1 MQVSFHGIKSQVSK
15 TRKEKPRRIKTLILG
30 AAGCLVLA
38 VSPAS
43 RAEDAG
49 LKARQQQQLQRQQQE
64 DALQLRMRQRD
75 RETRLAPAD
84 MTQKQ
89 ALEQLHAGQRA
100 RQQALHERQAV
111 EPAGATAGDDAGAR
125 AAKAEL
131 ERRKA
136 QEESR
141 RQLQRLESEHP
152 AR

>member
-1 MQVSFHGIKSQVSK
+1 VSK
-15 TRKEKPRRIKTLILG
+15 KRKERRWQIKRLIPA
-30 AAGCLVLA
+30 AAGWCLVLA
-38 VSPAS
+38 VCPVSG
-43 RAEDAG
+43 AEDAG
-49 LKARQQQQLQRQQQE
+49 VKARQQQLLQRQQQE
-64 DALQLRMRQRD
+64 DVLQLRMRQQQ

-84 MTQKQ
+84 AMQKQ
-89 ALEQLHAGQRA
+89 ALEQLPAGQRA

-111 EPAGATAGDDAGAR
+111 ERGGATVGDDAGAR

-141 RQLQRLESEHP
+141 RQLQRLESEQP